1 MTSRCSR
8 DALENFTRATLSE
21 NLQVKCRGPRPRR
34 RLRATFAIEMQLEM
48 SSAILCKTNTKK
60 CRGPRARHRLFV
72 RACAVENAIGNVA
85 RATLCENLQIECRGP
100 RARHRLCSSLRN
112 RNAFRKCGNVTRA
125 ALCRR
130 AKPATQTLRG
140 PAQSKCTW
148 KCHKSHFVRKFTG
161 KMPSTGLYSSRKNP
175 SV

>member
-1 MTSRCSR
+1 MRPSQSKCNWRCQ
-8 DALENFTRATLSE
+8 AQFCA
-21 NLQVKCRGPRPRR
+21 K
-34 RLRATFAIEMQLEM
+34 
-48 SSAILCKTNTKK
+48 KNTKK

-72 RACAVENAIGNVA
+72 RACAVENALGNVT

-125 ALCRR
+125 AWCRR

-161 KMPSTGLYSSRKNP
+161 KMPPSWSTLIKHRP
-175 SV
+175 LLFP

>member
-1 MTSRCSR
+1 MPRAKTETQTSCDLRNR
-8 DALENFTRATLSE
+8 NAIGDVKRNFVQ
-21 NLQVKCRGPRPRR
+21 NKY
-34 RLRATFAIEMQLEM
+34 
-48 SSAILCKTNTKK
+48 KK

-72 RACAVENAIGNVA
+72 RACAVENAIGNVT